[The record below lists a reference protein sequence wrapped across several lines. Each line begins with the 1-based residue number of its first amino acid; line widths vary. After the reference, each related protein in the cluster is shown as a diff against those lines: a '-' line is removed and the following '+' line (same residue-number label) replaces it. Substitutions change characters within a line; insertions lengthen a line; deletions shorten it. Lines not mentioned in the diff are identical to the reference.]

1 MSVGE
6 DQVDEFV
13 VGGAVGDGW
22 APAADVY
29 LAGAGLDG
37 VEAGRQGTHAEVRTR
52 EEIV

>member
-1 MSVGE
+1 MGE

-22 APAADVY
+22 APAADVD

-37 VEAGRQGTHAEVRTR
+37 VKAGRQGAHAEVRGD
-52 EEIV
+52 EGEQ